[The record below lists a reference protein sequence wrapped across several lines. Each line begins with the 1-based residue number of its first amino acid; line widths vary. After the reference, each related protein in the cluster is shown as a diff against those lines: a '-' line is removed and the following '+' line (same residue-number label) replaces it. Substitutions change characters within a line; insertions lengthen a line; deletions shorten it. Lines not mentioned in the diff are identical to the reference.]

1 MFYTVFSHLQEG
13 IKVPLS
19 YKKQTNQP
27 LWVWYICSALPW
39 GMQYLLITGYAPII
53 KHKSEPIRLCRAKL
67 LIGLDKGL
75 DLEG

>member
-1 MFYTVFSHLQEG
+1 MQFDQQKEL
-13 IKVPLS
+13 
-19 YKKQTNQP
+19 

-39 GMQYLLITGYAPII
+39 GMQYLLIIGYAPII
-53 KHKSEPIRLCRAKL
+53 KQKSELIRLCRAKL